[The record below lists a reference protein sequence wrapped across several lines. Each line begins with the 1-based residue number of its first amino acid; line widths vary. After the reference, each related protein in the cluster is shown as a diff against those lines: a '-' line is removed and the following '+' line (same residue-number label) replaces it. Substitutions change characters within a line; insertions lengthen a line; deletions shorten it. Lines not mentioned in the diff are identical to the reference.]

1 MLVNIFWHVS
11 CNSEASLDDLIDE
24 YGLEAMFDALY
35 YACEN
40 GAEMLQDQTDYFTE
54 RLYEDEIGYY
64 FHRMT
69 GVEGY
74 PALIAGTMNVSE
86 LARVCGLSRPTV
98 YKYLNIIAH

>member
-1 MLVNIFWHVS
+1 MDN
-11 CNSEASLDDLIDE
+11 LIDE

-40 GAEMLQDQTDYFTE
+40 GAKVLQDQTDYFTE

-69 GVEGY
+69 DVEQ
-74 PALIAGTMNVSE
+74 
-86 LARVCGLSRPTV
+86 
-98 YKYLNIIAH
+98 